1 MPQKHA
7 CLYQTRFATDK
18 IPPVSTQE
26 DQEWIKITIMKFILG
41 VDLLNLKKEIN

>member
-26 DQEWIKITIMKFILG
+26 DQEWIKNNNNEIYIRSGSIES
-41 VDLLNLKKEIN
+41 KKRN